1 MIGNVHRLRRNEN
14 ILKTVRKEIITGY
27 AGTKIFTIFDNKLVM
42 PGFSVVIISVC
53 EVLICYTGFYAEL

>member
-42 PGFSVVIISVC
+42 PGFSVVMYLSM
-53 EVLICYTGFYAEL
+53 